1 MSRILELISK
11 YDENLTIA
19 QLKKAIEADKR
30 IADQKEI
37 DDLNQIKEE
46 FGNTYLKF
54 LDEEHMFGKTL
65 NIYHIK
71 EITRT
76 ERCEDW
82 SLVYYAKGSKISFSE
97 REAYSRVFKPNTT
110 HDSFSKEELREMTKI
125 TKQEYDKYVSQYS
138 AIRLTLTNIV
148 EGYENSS
155 RK

>member
-1 MSRILELISK
+1 MSRILDFIAK

-46 FGNTYLKF
+46 FANTYLKVI
-54 LDEEHMFGKTL
+54 DEERMFGKTL
-65 NIYHIK
+65 NVYHIK
-71 EITRT
+71 EIVRT
-76 ERCEDW
+76 ERCSDW

-125 TKQEYDKYVSQYS
+125 TKEEYNEYTNQYS
-138 AIRLTLTNIV
+138 AIKTMLTNIV
-148 EGYENSS
+148 G
-155 RK
+155 